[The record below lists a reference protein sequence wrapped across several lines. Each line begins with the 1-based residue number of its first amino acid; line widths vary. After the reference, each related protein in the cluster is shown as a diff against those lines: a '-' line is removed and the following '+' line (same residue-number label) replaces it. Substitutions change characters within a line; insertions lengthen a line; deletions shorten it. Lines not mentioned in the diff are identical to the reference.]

1 MYMYAYIRVHTCMH
15 TSLAIPSMCKLF
27 PSRSRCISGYQ
38 YELETLHWFGQGVVV
53 VLERNGLTLAKYL
66 TQAVILQ
73 GVEKRVG
80 QYFRTQEGNIF
91 PLVMEAQSD
100 QGFKIFSFIWVQTDI
115 SFKILKSNSFPFIVL
130 IFTGGNMRFGFQLTQ
145 FNFAFH
151 FVCSISYV
159 ATKETKKEKRE
170 RFF

>member
-1 MYMYAYIRVHTCMH
+1 
-15 TSLAIPSMCKLF
+15 
-27 PSRSRCISGYQ
+27 
-38 YELETLHWFGQGVVV
+38 
-53 VLERNGLTLAKYL
+53 
-66 TQAVILQ
+66 
-73 GVEKRVG
+73 
-80 QYFRTQEGNIF
+80 
-91 PLVMEAQSD
+91 MEAQSD